1 MLSRRTVGAWIAGVA
16 VAFAGCAAKP
26 AKPVE
31 TKAMLSASA
40 DVNPDSAGRP
50 SPIVVR
56 IYQLRGDTEFNNAD
70 FFALYEKDKE
80 TLGASLIG
88 RDEKTLF
95 PGQQLEIDLPLSAE
109 ARFVGAVAAYREL
122 GTSRWRAEIGRPE
135 KPLLKALSTQRIHI
149 NVGKDAII
157 LSANKPAGQQEAH

>member
-1 MLSRRTVGAWIAGVA
+1 MSSRRILGAWIACLA
-16 VAFAGCAAKP
+16 VALAACAAKP
-26 AKPVE
+26 AKPVA
-31 TKAMLSASA
+31 TKAVLSAAA
-40 DVNPDSAGRP
+40 DVNPDSTGRP

-70 FFALYEKDKE
+70 FFALFEKDKE

-109 ARFVGAVAAYREL
+109 ARFVGAVAAYRDL
-122 GTSRWRAEIGRPE
+122 GVSRWRALIGAPE
-135 KPLLKALSTQRIHI
+135 KSLLKVLATQRINI
-149 NVGKDAII
+149 SVGKDTVT
-157 LSANKPAGQQEAH
+157 LSAKN

>member
-1 MLSRRTVGAWIAGVA
+1 MSSRGIWGVWAACLSLAL
-16 VAFAGCAAKP
+16 AGCAAKP

-31 TKAMLSASA
+31 TKAEWSATA
-40 DVNPDSAGRP
+40 DVNPDSSGRA

-95 PGQQLEIDLPLSAE
+95 PGQQLETDLPLSSE
-109 ARFVGAVAAYREL
+109 ARFVGAVAAYRDL
-122 GTSRWRAEIGRPE
+122 GTTRWRALIGRPE
-135 KPLLKALSTQRIHI
+135 QSLLKVLATQRVYIR
-149 NVGKDAII
+149 VGKDAVT
-157 LSANKPAGQQEAH
+157 LSDKN

>member
-1 MLSRRTVGAWIAGVA
+1 MLAGRTWVGWIAGIA
-16 VAFAGCAAKP
+16 VALAGCAAKP

-31 TKAMLSASA
+31 TKAVLAASA
-40 DVNPDSAGRP
+40 DVNPDSTGRP

-56 IYQLRGDTEFNNAD
+56 IYRLRGDTEFNNAD
-70 FFALYEKDKE
+70 FFTLYEKDKE

-109 ARFVGAVAAYREL
+109 ARFVGAVAAYRDL

-135 KPLLKALSTQRIHI
+135 KSLLKALATQRIHI
-149 NVGKDAII
+149 SVGKDAIT
-157 LSANKPAGQQEAH
+157 LSAKN

>member
-1 MLSRRTVGAWIAGVA
+1 MFSRRTLGAWVACVA
-16 VAFAGCAAKP
+16 VALAGCASKP

-31 TKAMLSASA
+31 TKAELTASA
-40 DVNPDSAGRP
+40 DVNPDSSGRP

-80 TLGASLIG
+80 ILGASLIG

-95 PGQQLEIDLPLSAE
+95 PGQHLEMDLPLSGE
-109 ARFVGAVAAYREL
+109 ARFVGVVAAYREL
-122 GTSRWRAEIGRPE
+122 GASRWRAEMGRPE
-135 KPLLKALSTQRIHI
+135 KSLLKVLSTQRIHI
-149 NVGKDAII
+149 DVGKDAVT
-157 LSANKPAGQQEAH
+157 LSAK

>member
-1 MLSRRTVGAWIAGVA
+1 MLSRRTLGAWIVCAA
-16 VAFAGCAAKP
+16 VAMAGCASKQP
-26 AKPVE
+26 KPVE
-31 TKAMLSASA
+31 TKAELTASA
-40 DVNPDSAGRP
+40 DINPDSSGRP

-95 PGQQLEIDLPLSAE
+95 PGQHLEIDLPLSGE
-109 ARFVGAVAAYREL
+109 ARFVGAVAAYRDL

-135 KPLLKALSTQRIHI
+135 KSLLKVLSTQRINI
-149 NVGKDAII
+149 SVGKDAIT
-157 LSANKPAGQQEAH
+157 LSAK

>member
-1 MLSRRTVGAWIAGVA
+1 MSSRRTLGAWIACA
-16 VAFAGCAAKP
+16 VMAMAGCASKP
-26 AKPVE
+26 PKPVE
-31 TKAMLSASA
+31 TKAELTASA
-40 DVNPDSAGRP
+40 DVNPDSSGRP

-95 PGQQLEIDLPLSAE
+95 PGQRLEIDLPLSGE
-109 ARFVGAVAAYREL
+109 ARFVGAVAAYRDL

-135 KPLLKALSTQRIHI
+135 KSLLKVLSTQRINI
-149 NVGKDAII
+149 SVGKDAIT
-157 LSANKPAGQQEAH
+157 LSAK

>member
-1 MLSRRTVGAWIAGVA
+1 MSSLRIWSAGIACLA
-16 VAFAGCAAKP
+16 LALAGCAAKP
-26 AKPVE
+26 AKPVQ
-31 TKAMLSASA
+31 TKAMLAASQ
-40 DVNPDSAGRP
+40 DVNPDSGGRA

-95 PGQQLEIDLPLSAE
+95 PGQQLEMDLPLSQE
-109 ARFVGAVAAYREL
+109 ARFVGVVAAYRDL
-122 GTSRWRAEIGRPE
+122 GTSRWRALIGAPE
-135 KPLLKALSTQRIHI
+135 KSLLKVLATQRINI
-149 NVGKDAII
+149 RVGKDAVT
-157 LSANKPAGQQEAH
+157 LSAKN

>member
-1 MLSRRTVGAWIAGVA
+1 MLSRRALGAWIAGAA
-16 VAFAGCAAKP
+16 VALAGCGGPKP

-40 DVNPDSAGRP
+40 DVNPDSTGRP

-70 FFALYEKDKE
+70 FFTLYQKDKE

-95 PGQQLEIDLPLSAE
+95 PGQQLEFDLPLSGE
-109 ARFVGAVAAYREL
+109 ARFVGAVAAYRDL
-122 GTSRWRAEIGRPE
+122 GASRWRAEIGRPE
-135 KPLLKALSTQRIHI
+135 KSLLKSLTTQRINI
-149 NVGKDAII
+149 SVGKDAIL
-157 LSANKPAGQQEAH
+157 LSAH